1 MKTNFFNYDLPENLI
16 AQTPMK
22 NRDESRLLVCNS
34 RIKSIFDRKF
44 NEIPEILNEVFKLKE
59 NNSRVLLIAND
70 SRVYPARVR
79 IRRKTG
85 ARGEVFFLE
94 RGDKKSYHCLLRP
107 KNKLKLGE
115 ILYADKKEE
124 IPLFKV
130 TNFDPPMV
138 SLFNE
143 ISLDIVLEQYGEMPL
158 PPYIQRDPLKNQS
171 NFEMDK
177 ERYQTVYSNINK
189 KGSSAAPTAGLHFS
203 PEIIKKCENSNI
215 DFAYVT
221 LHVGL
226 GTFLSVQSDYI
237 EKHEMHEEYYL
248 ISSKTFQKIVEFI
261 ENDWPIVFVGTTSLR
276 AVESFFRL
284 SFPDFERKNIQKI
297 TKEKILKS
305 HISDYLDKWMPTKIF
320 IYPKNENDNVMPLIG
335 NAIITNF
342 HQPGSTL
349 VMLVAALM
357 GIHFWKE
364 FYAYAIEKEYRFFS
378 YGDSSL
384 LVFGANF

>member
-1 MKTNFFNYDLPENLI
+1 MKTSLFDYELPEDLI
-16 AQTPMK
+16 AQKPMK
-22 NRDESRLLVCNS
+22 NRDESRLLVCAS
-34 RIKSIFDRKF
+34 HFKSILDRKF
-44 NEIPEILNEVFKLKE
+44 YEIPEVLNEVFQVKE
-59 NNSRVLLIAND
+59 NNSRVLLIANN

-94 RGDKKSYHCLLRP
+94 QGNKESYQCLLRP

-115 ILYADKKEE
+115 ILYADKEDE

-130 TNFDPPMV
+130 TNFDPPTV
-138 SLFNE
+138 SLLKD
-143 ISLDIVLEQYGEMPL
+143 IPLDKILDQFGEMPL
-158 PPYIQRDPLKNQS
+158 PPYIQRDALKDKS
-171 NFEMDK
+171 FFEMDK
-177 ERYQTVYSNINK
+177 ERYQTVYSNMNE
-189 KGSSAAPTAGLHFS
+189 KGSAAAPTAGLHFT
-203 PEIIKKCENSNI
+203 PEIIAKCQNLKI

-226 GTFLSVQSDYI
+226 GTFLPVQS
-237 EKHEMHEEYYL
+237 EEVENHKMHEEYYF
-248 ISSKTFQKIVEFI
+248 IPKNTVEKMVEFI

-276 AVESFFRL
+276 AVESFFRAA
-284 SFPDFERKNIQKI
+284 FPDLDKKVIQKMAL
-297 TKEKILKS
+297 EKKLKL
-305 HISDYLDKWMPTKIF
+305 HLNNGIDKWTATDIF
-320 IYPKNENDNVMPLIG
+320 IYPKSEDDKVLPLVG

-349 VMLVAALM
+349 AMLVAALM
-357 GIHFWKE
+357 GTHFWKE
-364 FYAYAIEKEYRFFS
+364 FYGYAIAKKYRFFS